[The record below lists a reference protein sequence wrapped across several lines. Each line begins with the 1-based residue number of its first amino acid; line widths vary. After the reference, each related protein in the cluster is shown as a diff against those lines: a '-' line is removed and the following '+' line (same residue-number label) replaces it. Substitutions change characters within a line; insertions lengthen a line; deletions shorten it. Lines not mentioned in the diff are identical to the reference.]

1 MTGHGRTRFILAL
14 ASSLI
19 MTASAY
25 ALDCQNPVTTVD
37 MSECAAIAYQKADE
51 ELNDVYQQLRSMLDE
66 PGKLLLRDTQRAWIP
81 YRDAE
86 CARVAD
92 TFRGGSMAG
101 LAHLSCL
108 SEMTSR
114 RSTELRTDPATGEP
128 LF

>member
-1 MTGHGRTRFILAL
+1 MVGHGPIQLTLAL

-25 ALDCQNPVTTVD
+25 ALDCQTPVTTVD
-37 MSECAAIAYQKADE
+37 MSQCAAIDYQKADE
-51 ELNDVYQQLRSMLDE
+51 ELNAVYQQLRSMLDE
-66 PGKLLLRDTQRAWIP
+66 QGRLLLRDAQRAWIP

-86 CARVAD
+86 CARMAD
-92 TFRGGSMAG
+92 TFRGGTMAG
-101 LAHLSCL
+101 LAHLSCM

>member
-1 MTGHGRTRFILAL
+1 MVGHGPIQLTLAL

-25 ALDCQNPVTTVD
+25 ALDCQNPVTTAD
-37 MSECAAIAYQKADE
+37 MSQCAAIDYQKADE
-51 ELNDVYQQLRSMLDE
+51 ELNAVYQQLRSMLDE

-86 CARVAD
+86 CARMAD
-92 TFRGGSMAG
+92 TFRGGTMAG
-101 LAHLSCL
+101 LAHLSCM

-114 RSTELRTDPATGEP
+114 RSTELRTDTATGEP